1 MNNICFIRTN
11 IDLIGNLFSDSEID
25 EIWITFPDP
34 QIKIQRKKHR
44 LINEFYLGLYKR
56 ILKKDGVIHL
66 KTDSEFLHGYTLGLI
81 ESNEIE
87 LIHSNHDIYSN
98 NNAPIDALKIQT
110 FYENQYLKE
119 NKKITYLSF
128 KFIYE

>member
-1 MNNICFIRTN
+1 M
-11 IDLIGNLFSDSEID
+11 
-25 EIWITFPDP
+25 
-34 QIKIQRKKHR
+34 
-44 LINEFYLGLYKR
+44 YKR

-98 NNAPIDALKIQT
+98 NNAPIDVLKIQT
-110 FYENQYLKE
+110 FYENQFLKE